1 MNNLRSKVSRFAI
14 STLGELFRAMKKHMD
29 QEVEEVARAL
39 LQKTG
44 DSSEFI
50 QKAAD
55 RSLGIMVASVTPARA
70 MTAILASGV
79 KYVVVVLV
87 ISLTLNCAVGERD
100 GIQTENGKRE
110 RLFLLSSV
118 KSVILMSD
126 HPHSFPLVIC
136 FCHAMAYLF
145 SQSVNAV

>member
-1 MNNLRSKVSRFAI
+1 
-14 STLGELFRAMKKHMD
+14 MKKHMD

-55 RSLGIMVASVTPARA
+55 RSLGVMVGSVTPARA
-70 MTAILASGV
+70 MAAILASGV
-79 KYVVVVLV
+79 KYVVVLLV
-87 ISLTLNCAVGERD
+87 ISFTLNCMVGGTD

-110 RLFLLSSV
+110 RFFLLC
-118 KSVILMSD
+118 L
-126 HPHSFPLVIC
+126 L
-136 FCHAMAYLF
+136 
-145 SQSVNAV
+145 